1 MIEIF
6 FEKRKKIKKGNSRKR
21 KRKIVHS
28 ESFYSKIRT
37 EIRVM
42 HCTRVGGKWLERT
55 PFSCPHIDSEKT
67 KEMKRKRKK
76 IRKNNWFSPKS
87 NFLFNSIDWVR
98 VSTKILGG
106 KRAATGNCTCIVSYH
121 NPEYTPCQRLR
132 ASAINGQASKRNLRA
147 KETRRKGERGKEK
160 DIYTYVCIYI
170 YVYIHTKARNHGLGK
185 LQDRVP
191 TGINQGRKEEEEER
205 WEEAIRIPRT
215 HGHAFNQSSSPIFD
229 ICNL

>member
-6 FEKRKKIKKGNSRKR
+6 FEKRKKGKRKETREREREKSYTLNRSIRKFAPKFVSCIARALEGNGSNARRSRVHTSTAKKQKRWKEKGKRYERTIDFLQNQIFFSTRSTGFESRRKFLEAKGLQQAIVRVSYRTITRNTRHARGCERARLTAKR
-21 KRKIVHS
+21 PSGIYERRRRDEKANEGKRKIYIH
-28 ESFYSKIRT
+28 
-37 EIRVM
+37 
-42 HCTRVGGKWLERT
+42 
-55 PFSCPHIDSEKT
+55 
-67 KEMKRKRKK
+67 
-76 IRKNNWFSPKS
+76 
-87 NFLFNSIDWVR
+87 
-98 VSTKILGG
+98 
-106 KRAATGNCTCIVSYH
+106 
-121 NPEYTPCQRLR
+121 
-132 ASAINGQASKRNLRA
+132 
-147 KETRRKGERGKEK
+147 
-160 DIYTYVCIYI
+160 TYVYI

>member
-1 MIEIF
+1 MKFREKEKEESGQKFFGKSRKKKIRFREESLYPYILGSCKNIEYIVIEIF

-106 KRAATGNCTCIVSYH
+106 KRAATGNRTCIVSYH

-132 ASAINGQASKRNLRA
+132 ASTINGQASKRNLRA

-170 YVYIHTKARNHGLGK
+170 CIY
-185 LQDRVP
+185 
-191 TGINQGRKEEEEER
+191 
-205 WEEAIRIPRT
+205 T
-215 HGHAFNQSSSPIFD
+215 HKSA
-229 ICNL
+229 